1 MIQIPQSTI
10 ETSSHFI
17 RLNVYD
23 RFVFKLGTSGYS
35 YNPLVKMTSQ
45 ETNKEKIFNI
55 LATTTDN
62 AQRYFAMLF
71 LTVANLSSEN
81 TLLGLVAFGTREF
94 PYGVYD
100 ISIYENSSSTNQA
113 PNSTYGVVYQGLA
126 NVKVATPQESA
137 TRYYKYIEDQEQVV
151 YLTNTPIT

>member
-10 ETSSHFI
+10 SSSSHFI

-23 RFVFKLGTSGYS
+23 RFAFKLGTSGYS
-35 YNPLVKMTSQ
+35 YNPLIKMTSQ
-45 ETNKEKIFNI
+45 ETNQDKIFI
-55 LATTTDN
+55 ALSTDTTW

-71 LTVANLSSEN
+71 LTVADLSLEN
-81 TLLGLVAFGTREF
+81 PSLGLVAFGTREF

-100 ISIYENSSSTNQA
+100 ISVYENSSSTNLA

-126 NVKVATPQESA
+126 NVKVATEQESA
-137 TRYYKYIEDQEQVV
+137 TQYYKYLEDQEQVV